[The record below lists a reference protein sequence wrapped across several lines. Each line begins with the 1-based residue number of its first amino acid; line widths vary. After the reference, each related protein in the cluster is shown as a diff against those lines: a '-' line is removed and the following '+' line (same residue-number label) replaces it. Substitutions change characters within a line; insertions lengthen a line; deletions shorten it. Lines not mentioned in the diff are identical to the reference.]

1 MRGVCL
7 EYSNDELKQINNN
20 CDNDIIKV
28 QIPYMYQSAKIRK
41 VVYIESLTKEEYLP
55 LINRKCK
62 IPQKFEISDE
72 IKIQLIL
79 QKKDDIIKSNKV
91 NVRR

>member
-1 MRGVCL
+1 MKGVCL
-7 EYSNDELKQINNN
+7 EYSNDKLKQTNNN
-20 CDNDIIKV
+20 CDNDIIKI
-28 QIPYMYQSAKIRK
+28 QIPYMYQNVRIRK
-41 VVYIESLTKEEYLP
+41 VVYIESLTKDEYLP
-55 LINRKCK
+55 LINGKCK

-91 NVRR
+91 NIRW